1 MRNLGRTLLLLTATA
16 LPAAANRALVRAVH
30 SPLAPVLVSAPTI
43 GPAPLLTRVLPLV
56 GTAPSLQSGLLSSV
70 PSLAAPMPAL
80 PVVAPVAAAPAPAPA
95 APVAVAAAASDAP
108 VPEMPSGRAAL
119 DALNAGLTSAPSD
132 SGSARKALDGSFDG
146 VSRPAVPV
154 SREPVHHWESEQGT
168 LSVVPRRHD
177 PRDGDQAESFRIPPE
192 LADLVPSAR
201 QRNPDDWTKRIS
213 FHLHSVYSDGTLQP
227 EEVVARAAAKGVKV
241 LALTD
246 HDTVAGIAAARA
258 KARELGLE
266 FHAGV
271 ELSAGGGVHINAVG
285 VDETNP
291 KLLALIERV
300 RAQRLIRAQTIVEH
314 LNARFERSTDP
325 RERAVRMTVEEV
337 KAKSMHDQGGTIE
350 IPHVARVLIDK
361 GLISRVDEAYRTYL
375 TPNVL
380 TDPRVPDSPEV
391 EEVLEA
397 VHAAGGKAFLNH
409 PYTVRGANQ
418 AERDAKVQAVLDKGL
433 DGIEVYRHSRAR
445 SESGKRAL
453 DSRTAKYLRWAL
465 ERGLLIGNGADYHG
479 SDTSLSSLIVWMPKA
494 LADKLEKALAGLR
507 GLLAGR

>member
-1 MRNLGRTLLLLTATA
+1 MKNIRRALLLLAVA
-16 LPAAANRALVRAVH
+16 ASPAAANRVLVRAVGA
-30 SPLAPVLVSAPTI
+30 PLAPVLVSVSMI
-43 GPAPLLTRVLPLV
+43 RPAPLLTSQLPV
-56 GTAPSLQSGLLSSV
+56 AGAAPSLQGGLLPSV
-70 PSLAAPMPAL
+70 PRLAIFLPAMPF
-80 PVVAPVAAAPAPAPA
+80 A
-95 APVAVAAAASDAP
+95 APVAVALAPARVAPVAAAASDAP
-108 VPEMPSGRAAL
+108 RPDMPSGRAAL
-119 DALNAGLTSAPSD
+119 DSLGAGITSAPSD
-132 SGSARKALDGSFDG
+132 SGNARKALDRSFDG
-146 VSRPAVPV
+146 ASRPAA

-168 LSVVPRRHD
+168 LSVLPRRHD
-177 PRDGDQAESFRIPPE
+177 SRDGDQASLRIPPE
-192 LADLVPSAR
+192 LVDLVPSAR
-201 QRNPDDWTKRIS
+201 QRNPGDWTKRIS

-227 EEVVARAAAKGVKV
+227 EEVIARAAAKGVEV
-241 LALTD
+241 LSLTD
-246 HDTVAGIAAARA
+246 HDTVAGIARARE
-258 KARELGLE
+258 KARELGLT

-271 ELSAGGGVHINAVG
+271 ELSAGGGVHINAIG

-325 RERAVRMTVEEV
+325 RERAVRLTVEEV

-453 DSRTAKYLRWAL
+453 DSRTAKYLRWAM

-479 SDTSLSSLIVWMPKA
+479 TDTSLSSLIVWMPKA
-494 LADKLEKALAGLR
+494 LADKLESVLAGLR